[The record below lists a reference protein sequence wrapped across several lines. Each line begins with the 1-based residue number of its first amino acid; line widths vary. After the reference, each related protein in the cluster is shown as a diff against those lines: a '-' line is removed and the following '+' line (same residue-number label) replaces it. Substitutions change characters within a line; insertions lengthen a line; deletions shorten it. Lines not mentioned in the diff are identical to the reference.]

1 MNKTI
6 ANVTSLCLFRFNKNS
21 RNVYKS
27 SFAIHLSPSSCFII
41 LSLSD
46 QDMVCWLTSGLF
58 LLLIGHVR
66 YINIL
71 AWSRGFRV
79 KIAKFLLSL
88 NSQKRLRHK
97 ENNTKYRSLNWKP
110 RNHVRI
116 LMYRTWPITHTLR
129 VSFPPGSR
137 ARSPNPA
144 RPLISS
150 LRSSIVTPTIRAC
163 SQTISDFGQLFGSY
177 ILYELA

>member
-1 MNKTI
+1 MT
-6 ANVTSLCLFRFNKNS
+6 TLCLFRFNKNS

-41 LSLSD
+41 LSLSG
-46 QDMVCWLTSGLF
+46 QDMVCWLKSGLF

-71 AWSRGFRV
+71 ARSRGFQV
-79 KIAKFLLSL
+79 KIANFS
-88 NSQKRLRHK
+88 SFFCPSIPKRLRYK
-97 ENNTKYRSLNWKP
+97 ENNIKYRSLTWKP
-110 RNHVRI
+110 GNHVRI
-116 LMYRTWPITHTLR
+116 LIYRTWPITHTLR
-129 VSFPPGSR
+129 VSLPPGSR

-144 RPLISS
+144 RPLTSS
-150 LRSSIVTPTIRAC
+150 LRSSIVTPTIKAC
-163 SQTISDFGQLFGSY
+163 SQTTSDFGHLFGSY